1 MISIFCNQCRDDKY
15 YSIKLTFNKSDLL
28 SLLVIDGDEEIY
40 YGFMLK
46 TWSCDWMYV
55 DKDTYKE
62 LLGVIKRNET
72 KQI

>member
-1 MISIFCNQCRDDKY
+1 MISIFCKQCRGDKY
-15 YSIKLTFNKSDLL
+15 YSIKLTFSESELL

-46 TWSCDWMYV
+46 TWSSHWMYI